1 MTRRVLF
8 VTPYY
13 TPFIGGTT
21 AFVEA
26 MVRRLARAGNRVTVL
41 TTNAYHVCDFWQP
54 TAQRWTTSQ
63 PEVMAA
69 ASTDPDGVIVERLR
83 LIYPWPAPYAFGVA
97 RRAGHWLQRSRWPAG
112 ITQALQRRSAAWMP
126 SLHGLEMAF
135 MRLGPEADLIQA
147 EDSSWDGLFTRAA
160 AAARRLNKPFVAHPL
175 MHLGDASI
183 RAHFQM
189 AHQVTAYRRASAVLA
204 LSKREADEYVT
215 LGVQPD
221 RVHVIPMGVDVETF
235 EAQITTSPEAFLQDQ
250 YGRFMNRPYTR
261 SNSDTSALHPSNLVA
276 FLGANTYDKG
286 AFTLALA
293 VAELNR
299 AGLPVHVAYA
309 GPESD
314 GLAAFLATQPADIR
328 SALADRVHILGLV
341 DQPTKHRLLASSAL
355 LALPSQV
362 DTFGIVLL
370 EAWLHGKP
378 VIGAAAGGI
387 PEVIRAEQTGL
398 LVPFG
403 DVAALAAAIRRLI
416 EAPDWAHQL
425 GQAGQQLV
433 LREYTWERTYQILAR
448 IYTDLLS

>member
-1 MTRRVLF
+1 MSRHFLF

-26 MVRRLARAGNRVTVL
+26 MARRLARAGDRVTVL
-41 TTNAYHVCDFWQP
+41 TTNAHCASDFWQP
-54 TAQRWTTSQ
+54 PGQAS
-63 PEVMAA
+63 A
-69 ASTDPDGVIVERLR
+69 ASPSAAVVSEARPTGRAALDGVEIERLR
-83 LIYPWPAPYAFGVA
+83 LTYPRPVPYAFGVA
-97 RRAGHWLQRSRWPAG
+97 RRAGHWLQRSGGPAG
-112 ITQALQRRSAAWMP
+112 VVRALQGRLAAWMP
-126 SLHGLEMAF
+126 PLHGLEAALA
-135 MRLGPEADLIQA
+135 RLAPDVDLIQA
-147 EDSSWDGLFTRAA
+147 EDGSWDGLFTQTA
-160 AAARRLNKPFVAHPL
+160 AAARRFNKPFVAHPL
-175 MHLGDASI
+175 MHLGDAGV

-189 AHQVTAYRRASAVLA
+189 AHQVDAYRSASAVLA
-204 LSKREADEYVT
+204 LSQREAAEYVA
-215 LGVQPD
+215 LGVRPD
-221 RVHVIPMGVDVETF
+221 RVHVIPMGVDVEAF
-235 EAQITTSPEAFLQDQ
+235 EAQGAASPGASLREHART
-250 YGRFMNRPYTR
+250 GP
-261 SNSDTSALHPSNLVA
+261 LVA

-293 VAELNR
+293 VTELNR

-314 GLAAFLATQPADIR
+314 GLAAFMARQPAGIR
-328 SALADRVHILGLV
+328 SALADKVHVLGLV
-341 DQPTKHRLLASSAL
+341 DEPTKHQLLASSTL

-387 PEVIRAEQTGL
+387 PEVIRDEQTGL

-416 EAPDWAHQL
+416 EAPVWAHQL
-425 GQAGQQLV
+425 GQAGRQLV
-433 LREYTWERTYQILAR
+433 LREYTWERTYQELAR
-448 IYTDLLS
+448 IYSGLLR